1 MSGIVTLW
9 LNPWNTNLIP
19 NKRQSFCPIAKV
31 FWRLLRFIQ
40 GHKWRSFT
48 LQLSCGTKSGMKIR
62 VYRKWYIR
70 VSVNPG
76 VNPCKPP
83 LVFGQASFES
93 IMHTCNHLFTTYPDI
108 FQRISST
115 LGLVCR
121 LNVGFKCSPVNP
133 TADAFTLHCLKMCC
147 MIMIASILWCQWH
160 VFQWFLLLVTLLE
173 YLLLKNLLLWLAI
186 NR

>member
-1 MSGIVTLW
+1 M
-9 LNPWNTNLIP
+9 
-19 NKRQSFCPIAKV
+19 KV

-48 LQLSCGTKSGMKIR
+48 MQYSSGTKSGMKIR

-83 LVFGQASFES
+83 LVFGQASFKS

-108 FQRISST
+108 FQRGVQVFSRKNSIYCVLRPFMNPGKPWCCNFCRCSRWPANTIHIRQLVGLWYTQSLQSLLVSISFKYLFYFLLST
-115 LGLVCR
+115 LRIRNTASL
-121 LNVGFKCSPVNP
+121 CSWE
-133 TADAFTLHCLKMCC
+133 TCHMR
-147 MIMIASILWCQWH
+147 H
-160 VFQWFLLLVTLLE
+160 G
-173 YLLLKNLLLWLAI
+173 
-186 NR
+186 RR